1 MATTVELTQISTRVE
16 DELLKRLDERCD
28 TEKRSRSFVLY
39 EALEKHLDADRQPV
53 PTGEPAS

>member
-16 DELLKRLDERCD
+16 DELLKRLDDRCD

-39 EALEKHLDADRQPV
+39 EALERHLAEDREPV
-53 PTGEPAS
+53 PTGEAAS